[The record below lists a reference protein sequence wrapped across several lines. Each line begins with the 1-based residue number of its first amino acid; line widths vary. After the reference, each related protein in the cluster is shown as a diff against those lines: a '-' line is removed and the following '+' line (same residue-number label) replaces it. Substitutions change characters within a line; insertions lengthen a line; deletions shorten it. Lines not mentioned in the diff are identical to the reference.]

1 MLFQKIKRYL
11 LYQSYFLILKLLFL
25 IDDRKFFKVIKRNLY
40 AGTHLLQFILNNF
53 LKMLY

>member
-25 IDDRKFFKVIKRNLY
+25 IDARKFFKAIKRNLY